1 MDTDDFGS
9 KSGDDFPDLAV
20 DMPEP
25 PDDEDP
31 QSATIDG
38 VDDEEEAQ
46 LEEPMEDEPRMK
58 KAKISEEGVLE
69 NGMNK
74 AASAKSKH
82 RVGGAGNG
90 GAVGGQSTPSQDMSA
105 ANPMMASPGNYLNMG
120 YPPMMVMN
128 PQMYTAMVAQA
139 PYAAIPPPMPGAG
152 TSSDNNGAPSR
163 LKGTKDGGTMPHQLP
178 ATMMNPAMTNPAMM
192 YNPYMMQ
199 QFQGMMNPFMYPRPG
214 MGMFPPPLPS
224 SVSKGISLYL
234 SVDREMLSEYQLMVR
249 QQLELFEAGAEDVE
263 SNTQGRKKQVVIG
276 QVGLRC
282 KHCAPFPLVGGS
294 DGTYGRLS
302 SFGPT

>member
-25 PDDEDP
+25 PDDEHP
-31 QSATIDG
+31 QSPTLGVVG
-38 VDDEEEAQ
+38 VDDEDEAQ
-46 LEEPMEDEPRMK
+46 VEDAVHDEPRTK
-58 KAKISEEGVLE
+58 KAKISAEGVLE
-69 NGMNK
+69 NGMDK
-74 AASAKSKH
+74 ASSSKSK
-82 RVGGAGNG
+82 NI
-90 GAVGGQSTPSQDMSA
+90 AVGGQPIPSQDMGA
-105 ANPMMASPGNYLNMG
+105 ALPHSMMASPGSYPSTG

-128 PQMYTAMVAQA
+128 PQMYTTMVAQS
-139 PYAAIPPPMPGAG
+139 PYAAVPAPMPGAD
-152 TSSDNNGAPSR
+152 TSNNLDGASSR
-163 LKGTKDGGTMPHQLP
+163 KEKGTKDGGTMPHQLP
-178 ATMMNPAMTNPAMM
+178 ATMMNPAMMNPAMMNPAMM

-214 MGMFPPPLPS
+214 VGMFPPPLPVN
-224 SVSKGISLYL
+224 VSKGISLYL

-263 SNTQGRKKQVVIG
+263 SNTQGRKKQVVVG

-282 KHCAPFPLVGGS
+282 KHCAPFPLVS
-294 DGTYGRLS
+294 LIDGR
-302 SFGPT
+302 